1 MSSTPDLL
9 KFALDLAAEA
19 EGAIMPVFRSC
30 SVNLKAD
37 GSEVTDADRRAEE
50 VMRERISKRLPSHQ
64 ILGEEFGGPREPTN
78 DPVWILDPI
87 DGTASF
93 VLGLPMF
100 GTLIGYVEGG
110 EPQLGV
116 MHFPA
121 MSETVYA
128 VKGSGCWWKLRG
140 HDAQKVATAK
150 TTALSDAYI
159 SACSTRST
167 HKLGAVIHKSRRF
180 RFISD
185 CVQHALVAQGR
196 VDAAI
201 DTLMYPW
208 DICAIVPCIEEAGG
222 VTSDI
227 EGRRDQIVWRPSL
240 ISTATAALH
249 TQVLSALQTGGSN
262 ENDQSQ

>member
-1 MSSTPDLL
+1 MDDLL
-9 KFALDLAAEA
+9 EFALDLAAESEA
-19 EGAIMPVFRSC
+19 AIMRVFRAC
-30 SVNLKAD
+30 SVDLKPD
-37 GSEVTDADRRAEE
+37 GSEVTDADRHAEE
-50 VMRERISKRLPSHQ
+50 VMRERISRRLPSHR
-64 ILGEEFGGPREPTN
+64 ILGEEFGGPQEPTN

-93 VLGLPMF
+93 ALGLPIF
-100 GTLIGYVEGG
+100 GTLIGYAEGG

-121 MSETVYA
+121 MHETIYA

-140 HDAQKVATAK
+140 HDPKKIVAAK
-150 TTALSDAYI
+150 TSRLSDAYV
-159 SACSTRST
+159 SACSTRSC
-167 HKLGAVIHKSRRF
+167 HKFAALIRESNRF

-201 DTLMYPW
+201 DTIMNPW
-208 DICAIVPCIEEAGG
+208 DICAIVPCVEEAGG

-227 EGRRDQIVWRPSL
+227 QGGRDHIVWRRSL
-240 ISTATAALH
+240 ISTATPDLH
-249 TQVLSALQTGGSN
+249 AQVLRALQETGGSN
-262 ENDQSQ
+262 EKNQVQ